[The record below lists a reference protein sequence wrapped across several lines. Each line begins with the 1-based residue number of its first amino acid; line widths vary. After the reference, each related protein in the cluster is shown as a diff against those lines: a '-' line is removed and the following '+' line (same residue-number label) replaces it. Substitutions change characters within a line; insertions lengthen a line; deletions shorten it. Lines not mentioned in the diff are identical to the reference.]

1 MGSLINPLG
10 WRVKYR
16 TYWRGNFAVNNNSFM
31 YAHHLNAQ
39 LGEIL
44 NSLLRYLNVKDP
56 GSQLSLLAL
65 HGHNYFVHHNTVY
78 IILRIRFFTTQLW
91 KLLFDKQSKMRYL
104 KPKYFRRSRRPQLEW
119 VCYYIRRRRVYKRR
133 SRVVLKRYR
142 EKLRNLLWRFT
153 KKRVYAAIS
162 RKGAKTHLLV
172 NRPTPTLTPRKYIRV
187 TKKMWRYFL
196 ILPYLLYMKELVT
209 KAIHSKLSRCAMVKV
224 LFLGLNQ
231 RSFNANMIINFIV
244 RRLQYR
250 QFRISRLIYDI
261 LRILKRLVRA
271 RKVEGYKFLLAGR
284 FSRRDR
290 ATYIW
295 KAYSSVPLSTK
306 LSNIDFQYRQLQMRY
321 SLGILKLWIS
331 RR

>member
-1 MGSLINPLG
+1 M
-10 WRVKYR
+10 
-16 TYWRGNFAVNNNSFM
+16 
-31 YAHHLNAQ
+31 
-39 LGEIL
+39 
-44 NSLLRYLNVKDP
+44 
-56 GSQLSLLAL
+56 
-65 HGHNYFVHHNTVY
+65 
-78 IILRIRFFTTQLW
+78 
-91 KLLFDKQSKMRYL
+91 
-104 KPKYFRRSRRPQLEW
+104 
-119 VCYYIRRRRVYKRR
+119 
-133 SRVVLKRYR
+133 
-142 EKLRNLLWRFT
+142 
-153 KKRVYAAIS
+153 
-162 RKGAKTHLLV
+162 

-321 SLGILKLWIS
+321 SLGILKL
-331 RR
+331 